1 MLWRCCSNVEATSWQ
16 RWRATLSQRRKLT
29 SVQLSFSTVPQRCD
43 NVNNDVVTMLS
54 QRRCASWEVIN
65 VRHNYIRKVLFLNL
79 FIWCLKMLL
88 LIPCWIIHRS
98 ASLKARISAA
108 KSYTNKYSLSLLW
121 FSLSSYSSFSIL
133 FSIVIR
139 FWSTNNSY
147 CFFFFISFWFWVL
160 HFFLAVLNKFAS
172 LGQIHASFSVIS
184 VKVFFMTPS
193 SSSSGMLLFVF
204 LGLR

>member
-1 MLWRCCSNVEATSWQ
+1 MLWRRCSNVEATSWQ

-108 KSYTNKYSLSLLW
+108 KSCTNKYSLSLLW

-139 FWSTNNSY
+139 FWCTDNSY
-147 CFFFFISFWFWVL
+147 CFFFFYLFLILSAA
-160 HFFLAVLNKFAS
+160 FFS
-172 LGQIHASFSVIS
+172 CRS
-184 VKVFFMTPS
+184 
-193 SSSSGMLLFVF
+193 
-204 LGLR
+204 